1 MTASE
6 SFSLTAPRPNGDTL
20 DVSVN
25 AGEMLFIL
33 GANGSGKSSL
43 MHRFYAA
50 YKETARRMSAHRQTW
65 FPSGAN
71 SLSAQARRDA
81 TTNIRNTDVQE
92 RARWTDDYA
101 PQRPAVAVYD
111 LVDAENVR
119 ARSITAAV
127 DERNIE
133 LAKTLSQKDAPI
145 KTINKLL
152 RLSHIPIKIA
162 VQPNAEVVASKSG
175 SKPYNID
182 QLSDGERNALLV
194 AAEVLT
200 VSPGTLILI
209 DEPERHLHRAI
220 ISPLL
225 SLLFAERPDCAFVI
239 STHEVM
245 LPLDNSGART
255 LLVRGCNYKEGGSV
269 ESWDANIVPPG
280 ADIGDDLKKDILGA
294 RRKLLFVEG
303 ADLSLD
309 KPLYS
314 LVFPEISIIA
324 KSGYREVSRAVCGIR
339 DASDLHWV
347 RPFGIVDN
355 DGRTEIEIEELKKKA
370 IYALS
375 VFSVESIYYHPE
387 IQQRIAEQQASVT
400 GKIES
405 ECIENAKNAALA
417 AVEKHVQRLSERVVE
432 KTLREEIRQKL
443 PGHAEIATGAP
454 ITISI
459 DVAAKVGAEKA
470 MLENALK
477 NSDLEGI
484 IMRYPVRETPALT
497 EIAKELGFQSREQYE
512 AAVRKLLIDDN
523 DTLKLVRSF
532 FGPLPID
539 IAAT

>member
-1 MTASE
+1 MTTSGL
-6 SFSLTAPRPNGDTL
+6 FGLTVPRPNGDTL

-33 GANGSGKSSL
+33 GANGTGKSSL

-50 YKETARRMSAHRQTW
+50 FKETARRMSAHRQTW

-81 TTNIRNTDVQE
+81 RTNIRDTDAQE

-133 LAKTLSQKDAPI
+133 LAETLSQKDAPI

-152 RLSHIPIKIA
+152 RLSNIPIEIA

-225 SLLFAERPDCAFVI
+225 NLLFAERTDCAFVI

-245 LPLDNSGART
+245 LPLDNPGART
-255 LLVRGCNYKEGGSV
+255 LLVRTCNYNEQS
-269 ESWDANIVPPG
+269 SIQNWDADMVPPG
-280 ADIGDDLKKDILGA
+280 ANIGDDLRKDILGA
-294 RRKLLFVEG
+294 RRRLLFVEG
-303 ADLSLD
+303 TEVSLD

-314 LVFPEISIIA
+314 LVFPEVSVIP
-324 KSGYREVSRAVCGIR
+324 KSGSREVSRAVAGIR
-339 DASDLHWV
+339 DASDLHWL

-355 DGRTEIEIEELKKKA
+355 DSRTTDEIERLEKKG

-387 IQQRIAEQQASVT
+387 IQRKTAERNASVT
-400 GKIES
+400 GKDMS
-405 ECIENAKNAALA
+405 KLVTNAKNAAIDALTP
-417 AVEKHVQRLSERVVE
+417 HVQRLSERVIE

-443 PGHAEIATGAP
+443 PGQPEIATGEP
-454 ITISI
+454 INISI
-459 DVAAKVGAEKA
+459 DVAAKVGAERAAFEKA
-470 MLENALK
+470 LQDA
-477 NSDLEGI
+477 DLEGI
-484 IMRYPVRETPALT
+484 IRRYPVRETSALT
-497 EIAKELGFQSREQYE
+497 EIARKLGFKNREEYE
-512 AAVRKLLIDDN
+512 AAVRKLLVE
-523 DTLKLVRSF
+523 DTEALTFVKSLFKS
-532 FGPLPID
+532 LPTD
-539 IAAT
+539 IAAA